1 MGRVCRLSLPRSE
14 GPVVDTRSTVQHLHL
29 VTHPLPTAVLLEL
42 SGEVDL
48 DSVEPLR
55 LALHEAV
62 GRGEGPVVVDLS
74 AVGFADTALINTLLH
89 ARLRLGDRLRLA
101 APSRAVLRL
110 LRILRLG
117 GVFAIHADQVAAL
130 HADQVAALRDGPVPS
145 GNQVAAPAASPR

>member
-1 MGRVCRLSLPRSE
+1 M
-14 GPVVDTRSTVQHLHL
+14 DTRSTVQHLHL

-117 GVFAIHADQVAAL
+117 GVFAIHADQVFAIHADQVAAL

-145 GNQVAAPAASPR
+145 GNQAAAPAASPR

>member
-1 MGRVCRLSLPRSE
+1 M
-14 GPVVDTRSTVQHLHL
+14 DTRSTVQHLHL

>member
-1 MGRVCRLSLPRSE
+1 M
-14 GPVVDTRSTVQHLHL
+14 
-29 VTHPLPTAVLLEL
+29 
-42 SGEVDL
+42 
-48 DSVEPLR
+48 
-55 LALHEAV
+55 
-62 GRGEGPVVVDLS
+62 DLS

-130 HADQVAALRDGPVPS
+130 RDGPVPS